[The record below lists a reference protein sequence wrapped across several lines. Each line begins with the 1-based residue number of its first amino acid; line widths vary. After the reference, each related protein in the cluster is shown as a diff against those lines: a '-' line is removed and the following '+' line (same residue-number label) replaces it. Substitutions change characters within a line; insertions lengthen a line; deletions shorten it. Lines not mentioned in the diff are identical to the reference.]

1 MLVSVELLTDQ
12 RNVDDCPRSMLPGS
26 AVKLLM
32 TGLET
37 VGGGVSV
44 RVGGGGGGGG
54 GTFFLQPDANTN
66 NVSASST
73 ALNREACNL

>member
-12 RNVDDCPRSMLPGS
+12 RSVDDWPGSILLGS

-37 VGGGVSV
+37 DGVGGSV
-44 RVGGGGGGGG
+44 RDGGGGGGGG
-54 GTFFLQPDANTN
+54 GTGFLQPDANTN

-73 ALNREACNL
+73 ALIWEACDL